1 MNALGEPAVSHP
13 ATALKNFTPC
23 VAFVT
28 PHKATYLKPL
38 YESFAAAQP
47 NPWRTLIVWP
57 EEHRS
62 EHPQELLTPVAKNLD
77 VRRVV
82 TRGIGGKFFGG
93 RELQKVLSATDPQM
107 IVIQE
112 YSPFSIGGLRFARK
126 RKIPVVV
133 ITEVGA
139 RNRHLFSRRAQL
151 WHSICSRFVNGI
163 AAACP
168 AAHETIS
175 GRKLPS
181 VSIYHAVDSQLYEP
195 LPRQNNGPVIFA
207 YLGQLIPRKGLDL
220 WIAASRK
227 LRDSGREDFKLRIIG
242 GGDDAWLQSVIA
254 AEGMGDKIE
263 CCGFLSGAAMREA
276 LGTSDVFVLP
286 TRADTYAAV
295 VHEAACL
302 GLPLLVSKHAG
313 AAEALVREDING
325 HIIDP
330 DDSAD
335 FADKMLRLLDGST
348 RLRMSREA
356 RITANQLSAHQ
367 RGAALW
373 HWMERTFI
381 NVSVSSVPCEM
392 LQQQ

>member
-1 MNALGEPAVSHP
+1 M
-13 ATALKNFTPC
+13 TAIEEITSVHGVGPNVLSAQC

-38 YESFAAAQP
+38 YEAFAASQP
-47 NPWRTLIVWP
+47 EPWRTHIFWP
-57 EEHRS
+57 EEHLS
-62 EHPQELLTPVAKNLD
+62 EHPQELLTPLAKNLD

-82 TRGIGGKFFGG
+82 SRNIGRKFFGG
-93 RELQKVLSATDPQM
+93 RELQEALSAADPRM

-112 YSPFSIGGLRFARK
+112 YSPFSLGGLRFARK

-133 ITEVGA
+133 MTEVGA

-151 WHSICSRFVNGI
+151 WHSLCSRFVNGI

-168 AAHETIS
+168 AAHESIS

-195 LPRQNNGPVIFA
+195 LPPTQKNGTVIFA

-220 WIAASRK
+220 WMAAARK

-254 AEGMGDKIE
+254 ASGMDDKIE
-263 CCGFLSGAAMREA
+263 YCGFLSGAALREA

-286 TRADTYAAV
+286 TRADSYAAV

-302 GLPLLVSKHAG
+302 GPLFS
-313 AAEALVREDING
+313 
-325 HIIDP
+325 
-330 DDSAD
+330 
-335 FADKMLRLLDGST
+335 
-348 RLRMSREA
+348 
-356 RITANQLSAHQ
+356 
-367 RGAALW
+367 
-373 HWMERTFI
+373 
-381 NVSVSSVPCEM
+381 
-392 LQQQ
+392 